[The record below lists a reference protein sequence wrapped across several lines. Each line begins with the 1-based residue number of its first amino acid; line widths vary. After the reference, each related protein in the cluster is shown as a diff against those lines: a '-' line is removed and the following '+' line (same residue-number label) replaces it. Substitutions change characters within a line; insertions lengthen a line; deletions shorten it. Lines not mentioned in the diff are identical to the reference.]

1 MGSPDPMPA
10 VTLAEVQAAVQ
21 ALSASGT
28 LTLAEDEVHDLAG
41 INNPTLPEDAIG
53 VYTPA
58 WGEYTLD
65 RPVGAPEEPA
75 EKVALATVVDGEV
88 IDVTEVQES
97 AGEPDIPED
106 GQVLLEIGRA
116 SCRARVAV

>member
-41 INNPTLPEDAIG
+41 ITNPTLPEDAIG

-58 WGEYTLD
+58 WGEYTLA
-65 RPVGAPEEPA
+65 RPVGAPEGPA
-75 EKVALATVVDGEV
+75 EQGALATVVEGEV
-88 IDVTEVQES
+88 IDVTEDS
-97 AGEPDIPED
+97 R
-106 GQVLLEIGRA
+106 RA
-116 SCRARVAV
+116 HG